1 MVCHYPLLG
10 DGARPA
16 DGVLFIGIDRK
27 QENGMEESMVF
38 FADGYQLEGLCD
50 LQPGNPAVVVTH
62 PHPSYG
68 GDMHNVVVETIVR
81 CYRQAGY
88 STLRFNFRGTG
99 RSQGVFDN
107 GDGEQRDIL
116 AAVAWLKDK
125 GCGEIDLAGYSFGSW
140 VNARLA
146 SSEKRFRRLV
156 LISPPVTFISF
167 AGIGPLSNLSLTMVG
182 DRDEF
187 AALAEV
193 KAFLQQ
199 IGKTDTLQVID
210 GADHFFI
217 GYTTGIETVLLD
229 HLSSTD

>member
-1 MVCHYPLLG
+1 
-10 DGARPA
+10 
-16 DGVLFIGIDRK
+16 
-27 QENGMEESMVF
+27 
-38 FADGYQLEGLCD
+38 
-50 LQPGNPAVVVTH
+50 
-62 PHPSYG
+62 
-68 GDMHNVVVETIVR
+68 
-81 CYRQAGY
+81 
-88 STLRFNFRGTG
+88 
-99 RSQGVFDN
+99 
-107 GDGEQRDIL
+107 
-116 AAVAWLKDK
+116 
-125 GCGEIDLAGYSFGSW
+125 
-140 VNARLA
+140 
-146 SSEKRFRRLV
+146 
-156 LISPPVTFISF
+156 VTFISF